1 MWPPTGD
8 EAVSRLLARLS
19 ASAAVAPM
27 TIRAAPE
34 SMKPVLTPTLSMMVV
49 AMTGAIRDGAGDAGR
64 LLPVCCT
71 G

>member
-34 SMKPVLTPTLSMMVV
+34 SMKPVPTPTLSMMAV
-49 AMTGAIRDGAGDAGR
+49 AMTGAIAMAPAMPASHRPRAW
-64 LLPVCCT
+64 
-71 G
+71 